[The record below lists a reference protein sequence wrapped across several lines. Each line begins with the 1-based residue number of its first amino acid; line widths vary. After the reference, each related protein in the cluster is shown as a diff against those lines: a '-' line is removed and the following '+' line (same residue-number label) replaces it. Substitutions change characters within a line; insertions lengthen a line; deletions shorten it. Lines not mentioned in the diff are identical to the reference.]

1 MRIPLPRSRVVN
13 KVRDIQSAIQKLS
26 KEDKVALREWF
37 DQLDAEEWDR
47 QFEEDAKS
55 GKLDD
60 LAKRATAD
68 FRSGK
73 CREL

>member
-1 MRIPLPRSRVVN
+1 MN
-13 KVRDIQSAIQKLS
+13 KVRDIQSAIKNLS

-37 DQLDAEEWDR
+37 EHLDAQEWDK
-47 QFEEDAKS
+47 QFQEDAKS

-60 LAKRATAD
+60 LGNQAIAD

-73 CREL
+73 SREL